1 MQLTPAMEWSSEW
14 HFGCLDRSM
23 MSTISLSRQTRLAV
37 TSLVALVCYGTFLV
51 AQEPSGGSIPRLTA
65 PLHVT
70 HVLGFEGIPDN
81 ANGDLSIN
89 GDILRFQKA
98 NGSSAQIKVS
108 SIRDV
113 VLGEQDKEVGGTT
126 MAVGRAAT
134 PYGGGRLIALFA
146 HKKYDIVTVEY
157 RDPTGGFHGALFQMN
172 KGQGQVLRQALLPEG
187 AHVNRSEDQAVPAA
201 LAASPNVLPARAST
215 GPWNVQIEQVDPG
228 NVNIEP
234 AFRIAI
240 YENLVDALT
249 KTKQF
254 KEVLRS
260 GDRKIDSLPDLL
272 ILKTTVEAYTPG
284 SERRRAVTSFSGAT
298 KLQVRSQLC
307 TRDGKVVLETLVNGK
322 VRFFGSNLRATH
334 NLARNVADR
343 IQHTLPV
350 PSPTAAQQHAL
361 LTRQ

>member
-1 MQLTPAMEWSSEW
+1 
-14 HFGCLDRSM
+14 M
-23 MSTISLSRQTRLAV
+23 MSTTSLSRQTRRV
-37 TSLVALVCYGTFLV
+37 ITTLVALTFYGTCLS
-51 AQEPSGGSIPRLTA
+51 AQEPSGGSIQKLTA

-89 GDILRFQKA
+89 GSILRFQKA
-98 NGSSAQIKVS
+98 DGTSAQIMVS
-108 SIRDV
+108 SIWDV
-113 VLGEQDKEVGGTT
+113 VLGEQDKEVGGTPL
-126 MAVGRAAT
+126 ALGRAAT

-157 RDPTGGFHGALFQMN
+157 SDPAGGFHGALFQMN
-172 KGQGQVLRQALLPEG
+172 KGQGQALRQALLPEG
-187 AHVNRSEDQAVPAA
+187 THVNRSEDQAAPAA
-201 LAASPNVLPARAST
+201 LTASTNVLPTQAST
-215 GPWNVQIEQVDPG
+215 GPWSVQIDQIDPG

-240 YENLVDALT
+240 YENLVDALR

-260 GDRKIDSLPDLL
+260 GDRDIDSLPNLL
-272 ILKTTVEAYTPG
+272 ILKTTVEEYTPG
-284 SERRRAVTSFSGAT
+284 SERRRAVTTFSGAT

-307 TRDGKVVLETLVNGK
+307 TRDGNVVLETLVGGN

-334 NLARNVADR
+334 NLARNVANK
-343 IQHTLPV
+343 IQHTWPIAG
-350 PSPTAAQQHAL
+350 PSASEQHAS
-361 LTRQ
+361 LTGR

>member
-1 MQLTPAMEWSSEW
+1 M
-14 HFGCLDRSM
+14 
-23 MSTISLSRQTRLAV
+23 
-37 TSLVALVCYGTFLV
+37 AL
-51 AQEPSGGSIPRLTA
+51 
-65 PLHVT
+65 
-70 HVLGFEGIPDN
+70 
-81 ANGDLSIN
+81 
-89 GDILRFQKA
+89 
-98 NGSSAQIKVS
+98 
-108 SIRDV
+108 
-113 VLGEQDKEVGGTT
+113 
-126 MAVGRAAT
+126 GRAAT

-157 RDPTGGFHGALFQMN
+157 RDSSGGLHGALFQMN

-187 AHVNRSEDQAVPAA
+187 THVNRAEHQAVPAA
-201 LAASPNVLPARAST
+201 PAASTNVLPAKAPT
-215 GPWNVQIEQVDPG
+215 GPWSVQIDQVDSG

-249 KTKQF
+249 KAKQF

-260 GDRKIDSLPDLL
+260 GDRQIDSLPDLL

-284 SERRRAVTSFSGAT
+284 SERRRAVTTFSGAT

-307 TRDGKVVLETLVNGK
+307 TRDGNVVLETLVDGK

-350 PSPTAAQQHAL
+350 RGPSAGEQHAS
-361 LTRQ
+361 LTGQ

>member
-1 MQLTPAMEWSSEW
+1 M
-14 HFGCLDRSM
+14 
-23 MSTISLSRQTRLAV
+23 I
-37 TSLVALVCYGTFLV
+37 TSLMALVCYGTCLF
-51 AQEPSGGSIPRLTA
+51 AQEPTGGSIPGLRA

-70 HVLGFEGIPDN
+70 HVLGFEGIPGN

-98 NGSSAQIKVS
+98 EGSSTQIRVS

-113 VLGEQDKEVGGTT
+113 ALAEQDKEVGGTPMT
-126 MAVGRAAT
+126 LGEAAT
-134 PYGGGRLIALFA
+134 PFGGGRVIAFFA

-157 RDPTGGFHGALFQMN
+157 CDPAGGFHGALFQMN
-172 KGQGQVLRQALLPEG
+172 KGQGQVLRQALLPGG
-187 AHVNRSEDQAVPAA
+187 AHVSRSEDRAVPAP
-201 LAASPNVLPARAST
+201 LAASPNVLPAQAST
-215 GPWNVQIEQVDPG
+215 GPWSIQIDQVDPG

-260 GDRKIDSLPDLL
+260 GDRNIDSLSDVL

-284 SERRRAVTSFSGAT
+284 SETRRAVTTLSGAT
-298 KLQVRSQLC
+298 KLRVRSQLC
-307 TRDGKVVLETLVNGK
+307 TRDGNVVRETLVDGN

-350 PSPTAAQQHAL
+350 PDTSASEQHAS
-361 LTRQ
+361 LTSQ

>member
-1 MQLTPAMEWSSEW
+1 MESKSEW
-14 HFGCLDRSM
+14 HFGCLQRSM
-23 MSTISLSRQTRLAV
+23 MSTISLSRQTRRAI
-37 TSLVALVCYGTFLV
+37 TSIVALACYGTCLS
-51 AQEPSGGSIPRLTA
+51 AQESSGVSIPELTA

-70 HVLGFEGIPDN
+70 HVLGFEGIPAN

-98 NGSSAQIKVS
+98 NGSSAQIMIS
-108 SIRDV
+108 SIQDV
-113 VLGEQDKEVGGTT
+113 VLGEEDKEVGGTPL
-126 MAVGRAAT
+126 ALGRAAT

-146 HKKYDIVTVEY
+146 HKKYDFVTVEY
-157 RDPTGGFHGALFQMN
+157 HDAAGGFHGALFQMN
-172 KGQGQVLRQALLPEG
+172 KGQGQILRRALLPG
-187 AHVNRSEDQAVPAA
+187 ATRENLSENQTVPAA
-201 LAASPNVLPARAST
+201 LVASPNVLPAQAST
-215 GPWNVQIEQVDPG
+215 GRWSIQIDQVDPG
-228 NVNIEP
+228 NVNIET

-240 YENLVDALT
+240 YENLVEALT

-260 GDRKIDSLPDLL
+260 GERKIDSLPDLL

-284 SERRRAVTSFSGAT
+284 SERRRAVTTFSGAT
-298 KLQVRSQLC
+298 KLRIRSQLC
-307 TRDGKVVLETLVNGK
+307 TRDGKVVLETLVDGN

-334 NLARNVADR
+334 NLARNAADT

-350 PSPTAAQQHAL
+350 HGPSAAQQHAL